1 MKRRWHLVA
10 LGSASIALAIAN
22 PFNSSAGAATGPNF
36 GSYTITATAPGWEM
50 WEDEP
55 SANAHPEGG
64 GQAPYSTS
72 ALNSGG
78 LGYGLSS
85 VAWPGAT
92 EANIGSVA
100 LLLLGA
106 GVPVAGQTIRV
117 PDAMAG
123 LAGQAGAAA
132 NYPIRA
138 EARTGTPNPDST
150 FDGQAAT
157 LKAHADPVLANATA
171 TTKSAQGQSG
181 FSFGNAETI
190 ASSALTDSAG
200 QASAESKI
208 TKIDIGGVIKI
219 DSVTSTATAST
230 TAQDSQSSGATVVQG
245 MKIAEQ
251 DAYVDERGV
260 HIGQQGSDA
269 NAVASQIANQAL
281 KDGGFSFYVSQPQQE
296 TNGPTSSYTAGSLYI
311 QWKPPQNK
319 SENVFVIALGGARV
333 SVTALPALATATN
346 TVSSP
351 TPFSPSPSNTPA
363 ATPSRSGGITS
374 TPQTSASPAAAAAP
388 TKPATVTGKP
398 IAATFDGIAGQAT
411 LGVLGAGL
419 LFFGFKRVATDIVDR
434 VPSTCPL
441 ETS

>member
-10 LGSASIALAIAN
+10 MGSASIALAIAN
-22 PFNSSAGAATGPNF
+22 PFGSAAAKEGPSF
-36 GSYTITATAPGWEM
+36 GSYTISATAPGWEM

-64 GQAPYSTS
+64 MQAPYSTS

-85 VAWPGAT
+85 IAWPGAT
-92 EANIGSVA
+92 EANAGSVA

-117 PDAMAG
+117 PDAIAG
-123 LAGQAGAAA
+123 LTGQAGSLA

-138 EARTGTPNPDST
+138 EARTGTPSPDST
-150 FDGQAAT
+150 YDGQAAT

-171 TTKSAQGQSG
+171 TTKGAQGQSG

-190 ASSALTDSAG
+190 ASSALNETAG

-230 TAQDSQSSGATVVQG
+230 TATDSKSSGSTVVQG
-245 MKIAEQ
+245 MTVGGQA
-251 DAYVDERGV
+251 AYVDDKGV
-260 HIGQQGSDA
+260 HIGEQGQDA
-269 NAVASQIANQAL
+269 NAVASQIANSAL
-281 KDGGFSFYVSQPQQE
+281 KSGGFSFYVSQPQQE
-296 TNGPTSSYTAGSLYI
+296 ADGPTSSYTAGSLFI
-311 QWKPPQNK
+311 VWAPPHSSNT
-319 SENVFVIALGGARV
+319 FVIALGGSRV
-333 SVTALPALATATN
+333 SVTAAPGLAVPANVPST
-346 TVSSP
+346 P
-351 TPFSPSPSNTPA
+351 TPLNPSPPA
-363 ATPSRSGGITS
+363 APAAAPSRGGITS
-374 TPQTSASPAAAAAP
+374 SPQTSASPAAPAATPRVASRP
-388 TKPATVTGKP
+388 TSP
-398 IAATFDGIAGQAT
+398 IAATFDGLGGQAL
-411 LGVLGAGL
+411 LGLLGSGL
-419 LFFGFKRVATDIVDR
+419 LFLGFRRVADDIVDR